1 MAQLLIEVPD
11 EFIHLIENNEVI
23 ELVNR
28 AANGRFAEFMK
39 IIVKD
44 MPEDNKA
51 ELLQAVMNAN
61 SLAALSSTASL
72 LATGVGFGNFA
83 INIVGFKMLSD
94 QLDGISDK
102 VDRVNKGVDRLHEK
116 YDYLTFIE
124 PLNRL
129 ENKAKEITGSLQN
142 NLKVEQKDFKDTII
156 AYQEYLIKICD
167 RCSDKGMDSY
177 LDIYYKVSPVF
188 TNLITLY
195 YQVGYESTISQKD
208 FMHNEWLKVFDKNTS
223 NTFMCSMQD
232 YYLREKRRHNKDVNL
247 IMKGHLDVNQAMHAQ
262 IEDTITLMRYVKSAE
277 EYQKFMDAVQKAA
290 VKKAKEEL
298 APEIYKIYSK
308 EKANQVL
315 ENAAG

>member
-1 MAQLLIEVPD
+1 MTQLLIEVPD

-51 ELLQAVMNAN
+51 ELLQAVISAN

-72 LATGVGFGNFA
+72 LATGVGFANLA

-94 QLDGISDK
+94 QLNGISDK

-116 YDYLTFIE
+116 YDYDAFIE

-156 AYQEYLIKICD
+156 AYQEYLMKICD

-177 LDIYYKVSPVF
+177 LDIYYKISPVF

-247 IMKGHLDVNQAMHAQ
+247 IMKGHLDVNQAMHA
-262 IEDTITLMRYVKSAE
+262 
-277 EYQKFMDAVQKAA
+277 
-290 VKKAKEEL
+290 
-298 APEIYKIYSK
+298 
-308 EKANQVL
+308 
-315 ENAAG
+315 